1 MTEVSKQVANREA
14 ITRTVV
20 NSATHHGPII
30 VDPLERFLFP
40 EGVPEVVTLGVLIE
54 AMGKALVRTTEV
66 MHNADLTLAAEIAD
80 DAAPRTARDT
90 SIQAIREM
98 LMDFSALVEGT
109 YGADALKL
117 CGLQGLTPRWGD
129 TLAND
134 GDNVAGLL
142 KGNPF
147 AALAP
152 KPGREPLK
160 APKMAEALEAEVAEF
175 KKSLEDVDREE
186 REYQAALG
194 ARDLSVEQWSLV
206 YPNVTDALG
215 AFYSLAGRSDLADR
229 VRPTARRRAGQPEEA
244 DTTPTEEQ
252 PT

>member
-1 MTEVSKQVANREA
+1 MATTWRVCSK
-14 ITRTVV
+14 
-20 NSATHHGPII
+20 
-30 VDPLERFLFP
+30 
-40 EGVPEVVTLGVLIE
+40 
-54 AMGKALVRTTEV
+54 
-66 MHNADLTLAAEIAD
+66 
-80 DAAPRTARDT
+80 
-90 SIQAIREM
+90 
-98 LMDFSALVEGT
+98 
-109 YGADALKL
+109 
-117 CGLQGLTPRWGD
+117 GD
-129 TLAND
+129 
-134 GDNVAGLL
+134 
-142 KGNPF
+142 PF

-160 APKMAEALEAEVAEF
+160 AQKMAEALEVEVTKF
-175 KKSLEDVDREE
+175 KKSLKDVDREE

-244 DTTPTEEQ
+244 DTTPTEES